1 MIGDTALLPEYESE
15 GLDKVDLGEEWTAM
29 TSLPFVWALW
39 AGRADALGAD
49 DVKALQAARD
59 AGVSALD
66 AIAND
71 YYPNDEDKAER
82 ARDYLHANV
91 RYELDE
97 QARNGLRKFRDGASD
112 LRLVRHRDAIKLY

>member
-1 MIGDTALLPEYESE
+1 MMKT
-15 GLDKVDLGEEWTAM
+15 
-29 TSLPFVWALW
+29 
-39 AGRADALGAD
+39 R
-49 DVKALQAARD
+49 
-59 AGVSALD
+59 
-66 AIAND
+66 
-71 YYPNDEDKAER
+71 AER